1 MQIIALRAIVTK
13 ETVDGWPGYRH
24 VHSSRST
31 QHKNAE
37 LPNPQHREFIVNRFS
52 RVLLSAGTLVVVSA
66 ANAEAQLPD
75 QLQDWLQPLSNC
87 RTLSCIITN
96 IPTTPPPNW
105 PTNLPWI
112 PAGSTGPITT
122 TPEPLTMALLGTGL
136 VGIAAAARRRKQEN
150 GELV

>member
-1 MQIIALRAIVTK
+1 M
-13 ETVDGWPGYRH
+13 
-24 VHSSRST
+24 
-31 QHKNAE
+31 
-37 LPNPQHREFIVNRFS
+37 NRFG
-52 RVLLSAGTLVVVSA
+52 RVLLSAGTLAVVSA

-87 RTLSCIITN
+87 RTLSCILNN
-96 IPTTPPPNW
+96 IPNTPPPNW

-112 PAGSTGPITT
+112 PAGNTGPITT

-150 GELV
+150 GELI